1 MKHRYS
7 SAAFTL
13 IELLTVIAIIA
24 ILAAMIFP
32 VLSAAQT
39 HAKKVQTK
47 LEASNIANAIQEY
60 ESDYTRFPV
69 STAVQS
75 SGNEE
80 FTYGATFQG
89 PNGPQAIGTV
99 INGNILTNSDVI
111 AILLDYTNFPNSYSG
126 GGWTCNTNHMKNPK
140 RSMYLSNT
148 KFSNWDPG
156 QGGQPL
162 GGIGDDL
169 VYRDPFG
176 NPYVISMDLDEDNF
190 TSDYMYGSATV
201 SSTQPSSPGAPGLNG
216 LNWHVDNGVGSYCY
230 HGNVMVWSAG
240 PDGKVDTNSPANSGP
255 NKDNVVSWQ

>member
-1 MKHRYS
+1 MKQRHSS
-7 SAAFTL
+7 SAFTI

-47 LEASNIANAIQEY
+47 LEESNLANAIQEY

-75 SGNEE
+75 GGFEE
-80 FTYGATFQG
+80 FTYGGVFQG
-89 PNGPQAIGTV
+89 PNGAESIGTLL
-99 INGNILTNSDVI
+99 NGMVTSNSDVI
-111 AILLDYTNFPNSYSG
+111 AILLDYTNYPNGSP
-126 GGWTCNTNHMKNPK
+126 GWTCNTNHMKNPK
-140 RSMYLSNT
+140 RSLYLSNT
-148 KFSNWDPG
+148 KFSNWDPSH
-156 QGGQPL
+156 GGVPM

-190 TSDYMYGSATV
+190 TSDYMYSYYKV
-201 SSTQPSSPGAPGLNG
+201 SSSTGAAGGSGLAGLNYHMDG
-216 LNWHVDNGVGSYCY
+216 GVGSYCY

-240 PDGKVDTNSPANSGP
+240 PDGKVDTNTAANAAP